1 MRLLRIL
8 RIAAT
13 TVAATTTGMINCA
26 LGRGERYPVLL
37 KAGDPAP
44 DFELPGSD
52 GRRYRLSD
60 LRGRHAVVI
69 AWFPKAFTP
78 GCTKECES
86 LGTSRAVLGPLKVR
100 YFGASVDTPE
110 TNRRFAASLGIDYP
124 ILSDP
129 DRTAARAYGVIGR
142 SGFPSRWTF
151 YISRDGRILEIDK
164 HVRVT
169 THGTDV
175 AARLTELAARGER
188 HGVASTPVGRAADTA

>member
-1 MRLLRIL
+1 MRLLRVL

-13 TVAATTTGMINCA
+13 TVVSATTGMINCA
-26 LGRGERYPVLL
+26 LGRGERHPVLL
-37 KAGDPAP
+37 KAGDRAP
-44 DFELPGSD
+44 DFSLPGSD

-129 DRTAARAYGVIGR
+129 DRTAARAYGVIGK

-151 YISRDGRILEIDK
+151 YIGRDGRILEIDK
-164 HVRVT
+164 RVRVT

-175 AARLTELAARGER
+175 AARLTELAVRDEDP
-188 HGVASTPVGRAADTA
+188 GVAPTPAGSVASKV